1 MSIHKHLVACAALA
15 VAGGPALAQTQM
27 RPAEAGMSAA
37 RLQRV
42 TEVSDKYVADGSL
55 SGVVT
60 LVYRKGQPAYVS
72 ARGFQDLATRIPMR
86 RDTIF
91 AMASMTKPITAVA
104 AMMLVEDG
112 RLGLDEPVDRLL
124 PELANRMVLNS
135 PTGPLNDVRPA
146 SRPITL
152 RDLLT
157 YRMGIGV
164 TGYAGI
170 PEDTP
175 IAKAFAGLSA
185 PGVTADQ
192 YMARLGAL
200 PLVYNPGERFMYNTP
215 STVLGVLV
223 ARASGMPFEQFLET
237 RIFRPLGM
245 KDTAFFVPAEKRSR
259 VATVYNFGPGG
270 KLVPANRVAPST
282 VPVFPNAAGG
292 LYSTADDY
300 MMFARMMLGKG
311 RLGGGRLGGGRL
323 GWARILSRPSVELM
337 TRDYLTSEAPQSFF
351 VYKNFFADAGFG
363 LGLQVQNRQT
373 SLGPAPGSYWWQ
385 GATGVSWTA
394 DPKEELIFVRLIQRM
409 GPPPLFYGDSTTAI
423 YQAID
428 D

>member
-1 MSIHKHLVACAALA
+1 
-15 VAGGPALAQTQM
+15 
-27 RPAEAGMSAA
+27 MSAT

-42 TEVSDKYVADGSL
+42 TEVTDKYVADGSL
-55 SGVVT
+55 SGAVT
-60 LVYRKGQPAYVS
+60 FVYRKGHPAYLSV
-72 ARGFQDLATRIPMR
+72 RGFQDLATKTPMR

-91 AMASMTKPITAVA
+91 AMASMTKPIVAVA
-104 AMMLVEDG
+104 AMMLVEEG
-112 RLGLDEPVDRLL
+112 KLGLDEPVDRLL
-124 PELANRMVLNS
+124 PELANRMVLNN
-135 PTGPLNDVRPA
+135 PTGPLTDTRPA
-146 SRPITL
+146 PRAITL
-152 RDLLT
+152 RDLLG
-157 YRMGIGV
+157 YRMGIGWI
-164 TGYAGI
+164 GFAGI
-170 PEDTP
+170 PEDSP
-175 IAKAFAGLSA
+175 IGKAYAELSA
-185 PGVTADQ
+185 PGLTADQ

-223 ARASGMPFEQFLET
+223 ARASGMPLDQYLET

-259 VATVYNFGPGG
+259 VATVYNLGPQGG
-270 KLVPANRVAPST
+270 LVPANRIAPSAL
-282 VPVFPNAAGG
+282 PVFPNAAGG

-311 RLGGGRLGGGRL
+311 RLGGVRV
-323 GWARILSRPSVELM
+323 LSRPSVELM

-351 VYKNFFADAGFG
+351 AYKNFFADAGFG
-363 LGLQVQNRQT
+363 LGLQVLNKQS

-385 GATGVSWTA
+385 GATGVSWTV

-409 GPPPLFYGDSTTAI
+409 GPPPLYYGDSTTAI